1 MATLAS
7 ATLKLWIY
15 DGLINSYTGTPQYT
29 ITKSKILGETTILF
43 EISELIKDYVQVSFT
58 GNYDTAKLSSWASFE
73 ITNTFD
79 DTPNPTT
86 TVTKGTRLVTH
97 GYGYFEDEI
106 NPQLTTPLQQSNTCI
121 FWKKGEKVRIPLYKE
136 NQLYSAEFF
145 EGSTSSSTQTF
156 GKTVVNLTADTT
168 DYTADTTLIRADA
181 NQIMSGNSKNITS
194 GINADTGTDKVI
206 ITTDDNKTITLSITY
221 VEECKN
227 TPYKVT
233 FLNKFGSLQDIWF
246 FGRRRES
253 ANVTREEYKI
263 NTVEATATTKS
274 YPTYSPTN
282 RVHNLESDKSLV
294 LNTGFICEEY
304 NEVVQ
309 QMMQSE
315 YVWIHENNR
324 VYPVT
329 PSDNNIEYKNER
341 YDKLLNFTVR
351 FDYAFSELNSVR

>member
-29 ITKSKILGETTILF
+29 ITKTKLSGETTILF
-43 EISELIKDYVQVSFT
+43 EISELIKDYVQISFD
-58 GNYDTAKLSSWASFE
+58 GNYDTAKLSSWASWE

-79 DTPNPTT
+79 DTPATT
-86 TVTKGTRLVTH
+86 SITKGTRLVTH
-97 GYGYFEDEI
+97 GYGYFENEI
-106 NPQLTTPLQQSNTCI
+106 NPQLTNPLQQSNTCI
-121 FWKKGEKVRIPLYKE
+121 YWKKGEKVRIPLYKE
-136 NQLYSAEFF
+136 NELYSVEFF
-145 EGSTSSSTQTF
+145 EGATSTNTQTF
-156 GKTVVNLTADTT
+156 GKVIIDLTADTT
-168 DYTADTTLIRADA
+168 DYNADTTFIRADA
-181 NQIMSGNSKNITS
+181 TAIMSGNSKNITS
-194 GINADTGTDKVI
+194 GINATVGTDKVV
-206 ITTDDNKTITLSITY
+206 ITTEDNKTITLSITY
-221 VEECKN
+221 VDECKN

-246 FGRRRES
+246 FGRRKES
-253 ANVTREEYKI
+253 ANITREEYKI
-263 NTVEATATTKS
+263 NTVQATATTKF

-294 LNTGFICEEY
+294 LNTGFVCEEY

-315 YVWIHENNR
+315 YVWIHEDNR

-329 PSDNNIEYKNER
+329 PSDNTIDYKNER

>member
-15 DGLINSYTGTPQYT
+15 DGLINSYTGDPQYT

-43 EISELIKDYVQVSFT
+43 EISELIKDYVQVSFD
-58 GNYDTAKLSSWASFE
+58 GNYGTAKISSWASFE

-86 TVTKGTRLVTH
+86 TITKGTRLVTH

-136 NQLYSAEFF
+136 NQLYSIEFF
-145 EGSTSSSTQTF
+145 EGSTSTSSQAF
-156 GKTVVNLTADTT
+156 GKTVEKLTADTT
-168 DYTADTTLIRADA
+168 DYKTDVSIIRADA
-181 NQIMSGNSKNITS
+181 NHLMSANSKNITS
-194 GINADTGTDKVI
+194 GINATQGTDKVV
-206 ITTDDNKTITLSITY
+206 ITTDDNKTVTLFITY

-227 TPYKVT
+227 IPYKVT

-246 FGRRRES
+246 FGRRKES
-253 ANVTREEYKI
+253 ANITKEYYKV
-263 NTVEATATTKS
+263 NTVEATATTKL
-274 YPTYSPTN
+274 YPTYSPTD
-282 RVHNLESDKSLV
+282 RVHNLESQKSLV
-294 LNTGFICEEY
+294 LNTGFVCEEY

-315 YVWIHENNR
+315 FVWIHENSR
-324 VYPVT
+324 VYSVT
-329 PSDNNIEYKNER
+329 PSDNTIEYKDER

-351 FDYAFSELNSVR
+351 FDYAFSELNLVR

>member
-1 MATLAS
+1 MATLSS

-15 DGLINSYTGTPQYT
+15 DGGINSYTGDPNYT
-29 ITKSKILGETTILF
+29 ITKTLISGEETILF
-43 EISELIKDYVQVSFT
+43 EISELIKDYVQVSFD
-58 GNYDTAKLSSWASFE
+58 GNYDSAKLASWASWE

-79 DTPNPTT
+79 DTPATT
-86 TVTKGTRLVTH
+86 TIKKGTRLVTH

-121 FWKKGEKVRIPLYKE
+121 YWKKGEKVRVPLYKE
-136 NQLYSAEFF
+136 NELYSVEFF
-145 EGSTSSSTQTF
+145 EGGSSTVTQTI
-156 GKTVVNLTADTT
+156 GKIVTDLTADTT
-168 DYTADTTLIRADA
+168 DYRADTTFIRADA
-181 NQIMSGNSKNITS
+181 TSIMSSVPSNIVS
-194 GINADTGTDKVI
+194 GISAPVGTDTVV
-206 ITTDDNKTITLSITY
+206 ITTQDNKTVTLSITY
-221 VEECKN
+221 VDECKN

-253 ANVTREEYKI
+253 ANITREQYKI
-263 NTVEATATTKS
+263 NTIQSTATSKF

-282 RVHNLESDKSLV
+282 RVHNLESEKSLV
-294 LNTGFICEEY
+294 LNTGFVCEEY

-315 YVWIHENNR
+315 YVWIHEDNK

-329 PSDNNIEYKNER
+329 PSDNTIDYKNER
-341 YDKLLNFTVR
+341 YEKLLNFTVR

>member
-29 ITKSKILGETTILF
+29 ITKTKLSGEETILF

-58 GNYDTAKLSSWASFE
+58 GNYDTAKLSSWASWE
-73 ITNTFD
+73 IESTFSDTNGTK
-79 DTPNPTT
+79 TK
-86 TVTKGTRLVTH
+86 TKGTRLVTH

-121 FWKKGEKVRIPLYKE
+121 YWKKGEKVRIPLYKE
-136 NQLYSAEFF
+136 NELYSIEFL
-145 EGSTSSSTQTF
+145 EGATSTNTQTF
-156 GKTVVNLTADTT
+156 GKTIIDLTADNTS
-168 DYTADTTLIRADA
+168 YTADATLIRADA
-181 NQIMSGNSKNITS
+181 TSIMSGNSKNITS
-194 GINADTGTDKVI
+194 GINAPVGTNTVV
-206 ITTDDNKTITLSITY
+206 ITTEDNKTVTLSITY
-221 VEECKN
+221 VDECKN
-227 TPYKVT
+227 TPFKVT
-233 FLNKFGSLQDIWF
+233 FLNKFGNLQDIWF
-246 FGRRRES
+246 FGRRKET
-253 ANVTREEYKI
+253 ANITREQYKI
-263 NTVEATATTKS
+263 NTVQATATTKL

-282 RVHNLESDKSLV
+282 KVHNLESEKSLV
-294 LNTGFICEEY
+294 LNTGFVCEEY

-315 YVWIHENNR
+315 YVWIHEDNK

-329 PSDNNIEYKNER
+329 PSDNTIDYKNER